1 MDAFSTSTPMRPVPY
16 LDARIAAW
24 QDYSISRFHYFEY
37 YKELVSL
44 STWHVSWTLHST
56 EQSLR
61 APKICYSLISDIIL
75 YYYTVVNNNNHDN
88 RKYKHARTLCPKYTH
103 GTHHQLVSAY
113 CEFISIRESRD
124 KLMWEKSRQMR
135 IEERSDHKMRKH
147 INRYWKKKR
156 IVMTQR
162 ESTQGNR
169 IRREGALI
177 YPMNTV
183 QLEENKGYR
192 NKDDKYFNPKR
203 KNKIAWLIVNKKNS
217 AYFHHIS
224 ICCIH
229 NLQFIYLGLMQNL
242 L

>member
-147 INRYWKKKR
+147 INRYWKKNESLWRKGNLHKG
-156 IVMTQR
+156 IVFGGK
-162 ESTQGNR
+162 E
-169 IRREGALI
+169 
-177 YPMNTV
+177 P
-183 QLEENKGYR
+183 
-192 NKDDKYFNPKR
+192 
-203 KNKIAWLIVNKKNS
+203 
-217 AYFHHIS
+217 
-224 ICCIH
+224 
-229 NLQFIYLGLMQNL
+229 
-242 L
+242 